1 MEGAEVFVSSTRI
14 WTLPILLAACGSVT
28 GKSTDAGGGPAD
40 AAEGQPDAAGGS
52 PDAAGGAPDA
62 SVDAPG
68 SQPRCDPTKPF
79 GTPILVPNV
88 NSSLDELSFSLTQDE
103 KTAFVGRSTG
113 TTTATQTI
121 LSSHR
126 NSIDGDFDTPNANL
140 TAAINASGIVSEVSA
155 GTDGLTLYFSRQTG
169 NQFGLHVAT
178 RPDANASFDAGTLLV
193 IDGVNATELFSP
205 ALSADGQTLYFGDI
219 SFSQVFSASRGGSV
233 ATFINRKLIS
243 SAQAPVVVS
252 SDELTMYSALGGH
265 DVLEA
270 TRVNK
275 TATFGG
281 NGAAGDI
288 INVNTASS
296 ETPVAIT
303 RDGCVLYI
311 SSNRAGSVGYDIWEA
326 HRPR

>member
-28 GKSTDAGGGPAD
+28 GKATDAGSGSAD

-52 PDAAGGAPDA
+52 PDAAF
-62 SVDAPG
+62 DAPG

-79 GTPILVPNV
+79 GTPMLVPNV

-103 KTAFVGRSTG
+103 KTAFVRRSTG
-113 TTTATQTI
+113 TSTPTQTI
-121 LSSHR
+121 LSTHR
-126 NSIDGDFDTPNANL
+126 DSIDANFDTPNANL
-140 TAAINASGIVSEVSA
+140 TAAINGSGTVSDPSS
-155 GTDGLTLYFSRQTG
+155 GPDGLALYFSRQNG
-169 NQFGLHVAT
+169 NQFGLYVAT

-193 IDGVNATELFSP
+193 IDAMNATDRFSP
-205 ALSADGQTLYFGDI
+205 ATSADGQTLYYGDI

-233 ATFINRKLIS
+233 AAFINPKLIS

-252 SDELTMYSALGGH
+252 SDELTMYSALGGR

-281 NGAAGDI
+281 NGAAADI

-326 HRPR
+326 HRPQ